1 MIEINFEFCRFFFYY
16 KDIAGA
22 IYPVLEDISVFE
34 KNLER
39 LLQSRIASGGVYRED
54 VDEAQHPF
62 GVSIAY
68 LGLLFAVLASGCQS
82 SDLGSKERELT
93 SQVYGKTATIPAKQ
107 ISTHSFIVC
116 CSYQCLRMTNFL
128 SQPTIEAI
136 QTLLV
141 IGNVLSYNMNP
152 GISYVLLGMTLR
164 MGLALGLHVE
174 SSRFSSIERY
184 RRRHVW

>member
-1 MIEINFEFCRFFFYY
+1 MFYYY
-16 KDIAGA
+16 KDISGA
-22 IYPVLEDISVFE
+22 IYPVLEDITEFE
-34 KNLER
+34 NTLEL
-39 LLQSRIASGGVYRED
+39 LLQTRISMGGEYRAD
-54 VDEAQHPF
+54 ADESQKPF
-62 GVSIAY
+62 GVSLAY

-82 SDLGSKERELT
+82 SDYGSKERELT
-93 SQVYGKTATIPAKQ
+93 SQVYGKSLRRTSDHGQFLIIAT
-107 ISTHSFIVC
+107 VC

-174 SSRFSSIERY
+174 SSRFSTAERY
-184 RRRHVW
+184 RRRHTW

>member
-1 MIEINFEFCRFFFYY
+1 
-16 KDIAGA
+16 
-22 IYPVLEDISVFE
+22 
-34 KNLER
+34 
-39 LLQSRIASGGVYRED
+39 
-54 VDEAQHPF
+54 
-62 GVSIAY
+62 
-68 LGLLFAVLASGCQS
+68 
-82 SDLGSKERELT
+82 
-93 SQVYGKTATIPAKQ
+93 
-107 ISTHSFIVC
+107 
-116 CSYQCLRMTNFL
+116 MTNFL

-174 SSRFSSIERY
+174 SSRFSPAERY

>member
-1 MIEINFEFCRFFFYY
+1 M
-16 KDIAGA
+16 
-22 IYPVLEDISVFE
+22 PVI
-34 KNLER
+34 R
-39 LLQSRIASGGVYRED
+39 LWEQGKGID
-54 VDEAQHPF
+54 
-62 GVSIAY
+62 
-68 LGLLFAVLASGCQS
+68 LASLWYVIHIRDFIGVAW
-82 SDLGSKERELT
+82 LT
-93 SQVYGKTATIPAKQ
+93 LQ
-107 ISTHSFIVC
+107 IVC
-116 CSYQCLRMTNFL
+116 CSYQCLRLTNFL

-174 SSRFSSIERY
+174 SSRFSSAERY

>member
-1 MIEINFEFCRFFFYY
+1 M
-16 KDIAGA
+16 
-22 IYPVLEDISVFE
+22 
-34 KNLER
+34 
-39 LLQSRIASGGVYRED
+39 
-54 VDEAQHPF
+54 
-62 GVSIAY
+62 
-68 LGLLFAVLASGCQS
+68 
-82 SDLGSKERELT
+82 
-93 SQVYGKTATIPAKQ
+93 
-107 ISTHSFIVC
+107 C

-174 SSRFSSIERY
+174 SSRFSSLEGY

>member
-1 MIEINFEFCRFFFYY
+1 
-16 KDIAGA
+16 
-22 IYPVLEDISVFE
+22 VLEDISAFE
-34 KNLER
+34 NTLE
-39 LLQSRIASGGVYRED
+39 LLIQTRISVGGEYRTD
-54 VDEAQHPF
+54 TDEAENPF

-68 LGLLFAVLASGCQS
+68 LGLLFAILASGCQS

-93 SQVYGKTATIPAKQ
+93 SQVYGMS
-107 ISTHSFIVC
+107 STPSSSPGLLANYVTVC

-174 SSRFSSIERY
+174 SSRFSSAERY
-184 RRRHVW
+184 RRRHTW

>member
-1 MIEINFEFCRFFFYY
+1 M
-16 KDIAGA
+16 
-22 IYPVLEDISVFE
+22 PVI
-34 KNLER
+34 R
-39 LLQSRIASGGVYRED
+39 LWEQGEGVD
-54 VDEAQHPF
+54 
-62 GVSIAY
+62 
-68 LGLLFAVLASGCQS
+68 LASLRYMIRTEDFNGVV
-82 SDLGSKERELT
+82 RLT
-93 SQVYGKTATIPAKQ
+93 RQT
-107 ISTHSFIVC
+107 VC

-174 SSRFSSIERY
+174 SSRFSSAERY

>member
-1 MIEINFEFCRFFFYY
+1 MF
-16 KDIAGA
+16 D
-22 IYPVLEDISVFE
+22 P
-34 KNLER
+34 
-39 LLQSRIASGGVYRED
+39 
-54 VDEAQHPF
+54 
-62 GVSIAY
+62 
-68 LGLLFAVLASGCQS
+68 
-82 SDLGSKERELT
+82 
-93 SQVYGKTATIPAKQ
+93 
-107 ISTHSFIVC
+107 VC

-174 SSRFSSIERY
+174 SSRFSSAERY

>member
-1 MIEINFEFCRFFFYY
+1 M
-16 KDIAGA
+16 
-22 IYPVLEDISVFE
+22 PVIRSWQQR
-34 KNLER
+34 ER
-39 LLQSRIASGGVYRED
+39 IDFTGLWYVLNVELL
-54 VDEAQHPF
+54 
-62 GVSIAY
+62 
-68 LGLLFAVLASGCQS
+68 LGLLANLV
-82 SDLGSKERELT
+82 T
-93 SQVYGKTATIPAKQ
+93 
-107 ISTHSFIVC
+107 VC

-174 SSRFSSIERY
+174 SSRFSAAERY
-184 RRRHVW
+184 RRRHTW